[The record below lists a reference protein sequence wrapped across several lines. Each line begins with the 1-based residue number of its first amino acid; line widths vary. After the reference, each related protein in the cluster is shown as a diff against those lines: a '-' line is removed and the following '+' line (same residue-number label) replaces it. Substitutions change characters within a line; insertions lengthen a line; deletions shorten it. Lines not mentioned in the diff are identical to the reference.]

1 MVPPMSDAPSKTL
14 TIEEQAAAK
23 AESIMQDSAFATVED
38 RKKWIAT
45 ALVEF
50 YKSGSRT
57 EHDMIERFIGTRTFQ
72 QVREMVERCKFKYR
86 MEREMI
92 LKGKKRLL

>member
-1 MVPPMSDAPSKTL
+1 MSDAPSKQL
-14 TIEEQAAAK
+14 TIEDLAREK
-23 AESIMQDSAFATVED
+23 AESIMQESGFATVED
-38 RKKWIAT
+38 RKNWIAT

-50 YKSGSRT
+50 YKKGERE
-57 EHDMIERFIGTRTFQ
+57 EHDRIEGFIGTRNYQ

-86 MEREMI
+86 AERELI

>member
-1 MVPPMSDAPSKTL
+1 MVPPMSDAPSKPQ

-50 YKSGSRT
+50 YKTGERH
-57 EHDMIERFIGTRTFQ
+57 EHDKIEYFIGTRTFQ
-72 QVREMVERCKFKYR
+72 QVRAMIERCKFKHR
-86 MEREMI
+86 AERELI
-92 LKGKKRLL
+92 LKGKSR